1 MCPGNVG
8 CLAVPRSLLGIRVAF
23 SGSVVAVVDI
33 AAEVKE
39 EFGKD
44 VHPMTIRRVL
54 HEADYNSC
62 VARRKPLISPINQE
76 KRLEFAKEFQSKPA
90 SFWDQVLF
98 TDESKFN
105 IFRSDGRITVWRK
118 PNTALEK
125 KNLAPTVNH
134 GGGGVMVWGCMS
146 AAGVGELVFIEEI
159 INKHIYMDILKE
171 NLKKAP
177 IS

>member
-1 MCPGNVG
+1 MNRSRFTVRSIIKRFKGASNLQTAKRKGRPSILTDQENSQIVKKIKKD
-8 CLAVPRSLLGIRVAF
+8 PRITSTQ
-23 SGSVVAVVDI
+23 I

-62 VARRKPLISPINQE
+62 VARRKPLISPINQK
-76 KRLEFAKEFQSKPA
+76 KRLEFAKEFLSKPA

-125 KNLAPTVNH
+125 K
-134 GGGGVMVWGCMS
+134 
-146 AAGVGELVFIEEI
+146 
-159 INKHIYMDILKE
+159 ILRQQ
-171 NLKKAP
+171 
-177 IS
+177 